1 MSEPQV
7 ERQVS
12 ASVPP
17 RAQFRLGN
25 LALWLP
31 LCLVNGAA
39 AAWLAYGVQKH
50 FAPLGLFPVLVGL
63 GIGVTL
69 AGLMRL
75 VQVANTRTIL
85 LGAVIASLLAVV
97 GQHYFSYREQRETAI
112 RQAAQF
118 RMAAQAHPDLVQGTP
133 PQPASGLFEY
143 LRWQAMRGRPIWGD
157 VVARGGMAW
166 ASWAFDGILV
176 LAAALLVI
184 TPASLQ
190 PYCNQ
195 CRTWFSTVRRGRLG
209 PSAAEEVAR
218 TLRMEA
224 PEGIREGGYRIVHCQ
239 GGCGVAGFEICW
251 ELNNGNRDVKRI
263 WVSPED
269 RAKLETL
276 IAPTPDPRPLN
287 PDP

>member
-1 MSEPQV
+1 MSEPQA
-7 ERQVS
+7 EQEVS
-12 ASVPP
+12 SNVPP
-17 RAQFRLGN
+17 RAQFRPGS

-31 LCLVNGAA
+31 LCVVHGTAT
-39 AAWLAYGVQKH
+39 AWLAYGVQKH

-69 AGLMRL
+69 AGLMRV

-85 LGAVIASLLAVV
+85 LGAVVASSLAVV

-118 RMAAQAHPDLVQGTP
+118 RLAAQAHPGLVQGTP

-143 LRWQAMRGRPIWGD
+143 LRWQALRGRPIWGD
-157 VVARGGMAW
+157 VIARGGMAW
-166 ASWAFDGILV
+166 ASWAVDGILILV
-176 LAAALLVI
+176 AALFVI

-195 CRTWFSTVRRGRLG
+195 CRTWFSTVRRGRLE
-209 PSAAEEVAR
+209 PSVVETVTR
-218 TLRMEA
+218 TLGTEA
-224 PEGIREGGYRIVHCQ
+224 SEGICEGAYRIVHCQ

-251 ELNNGNRDVKRI
+251 ELTDGSRESKRI
-263 WVSPED
+263 WVSRED
-269 RAKLETL
+269 RANLEKL
-276 IAPTPDPRPLN
+276 ISPTPEP
-287 PDP
+287 